1 MAMLGHTDL
10 KKGTLIEIDGAP
22 YQVTD
27 YSHAA
32 MGRGGAVVQTKLK
45 NMLTGAVIQRSWRS
59 ADKVES
65 AQIDRAEMQYLYKD
79 GNDGV
84 FMNMTTY
91 DQENVP
97 FSTLGDQAQYMLE
110 GSTVTL
116 LSFNDKIIGLDM
128 PNSVFL
134 KVVETGL
141 GAKGD
146 TATAALKPA
155 TIETGQT
162 VQVPMFINEGDTIK
176 VDTRTGQYLERQK

>member
-1 MAMLGHTDL
+1 MAVLGHTDL
-10 KKGTLIEIDGAP
+10 KKGTLIELDGDP
-22 YQVTD
+22 YQVVD
-27 YSHAA
+27 YSHSA

-45 NMLTGAVIQRSWRS
+45 NLLTGAVLQRSFRTS
-59 ADKVES
+59 DKVES
-65 AQIDRAEMQYLYKD
+65 AQIDRAEMQYLYRE
-79 GNDGV
+79 GQDGV
-84 FMNMTTY
+84 FMNSTTF

-97 FSTLGDQAQYMLE
+97 FKTLGDQAAYMLE

-116 LSFNDKIIGLDM
+116 LSFNGKIVGIDM
-128 PNSVFL
+128 PNSVYL
-134 KVVETGL
+134 KVTETGL

-162 VQVPMFINEGDTIK
+162 IQVPMFINEGDTVK